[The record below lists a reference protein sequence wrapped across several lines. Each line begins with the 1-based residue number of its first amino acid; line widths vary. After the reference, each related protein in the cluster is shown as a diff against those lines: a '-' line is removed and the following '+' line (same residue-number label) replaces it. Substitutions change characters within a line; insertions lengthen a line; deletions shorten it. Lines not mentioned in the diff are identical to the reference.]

1 MTAAGSRRLVPAV
14 ILISGRGSNMRVIA
28 ERASAGELPI
38 QVRTVIS
45 DRADAAGL
53 ETARRLGIDTALVAP
68 RPGIGRSEYDRELAA
83 AVRAQQPEVVV
94 LAGFMRVLSPAFV
107 EEFLGRML
115 NIHPSLLPKYRGLHT
130 HARAL
135 AARETEHG
143 ASVHF
148 VTLELDAGPVVI
160 QGRMRIRP
168 DDDETTLAARVQNL
182 EHRIYPEAISW
193 LAAGRL
199 EWNGGRI
206 RLDGAPLTA
215 PRIID
220 EPDS

>member
-1 MTAAGSRRLVPAV
+1 LTAADSRRPVPAV
-14 ILISGRGSNMRVIA
+14 VLISGRGSNMRAIA
-28 ERASAGELPI
+28 ERACAGELPI
-38 QVRTVIS
+38 EVRAVIS

-53 ETARRLGIDTALVAP
+53 ESARGLGIKTAVIAP
-68 RPGIGRSEYDRELAA
+68 RSGVGRSEYDRELAA
-83 AVRAQQPEVVV
+83 AVRERQPQIVV
-94 LAGFMRVLSPAFV
+94 LAGFMRVLSRAFV

-115 NIHPSLLPKYRGLHT
+115 NIHPSLLPKFRGLDT

-148 VTLELDAGPVVI
+148 VTPELDAGPVVI
-160 QGRMRIRP
+160 QGRVRIRP
-168 DDDETTLAARVQNL
+168 GDDEKTLAARVL
-182 EHRIYPEAISW
+182 KIEHRIYPEAISW

-206 RLDGAPLTA
+206 RLDGAALTA
-215 PRIID
+215 PKIIY
-220 EPDS
+220 EPDA